1 MKQIF
6 ADAFYFVALLN
17 RADQFHQKAIMAAQ
31 QLRDDIVTT
40 EWVLTEVADAMAG
53 SVNRLAAAAFVRD
66 LSADPNVTIVRAS
79 SDWFERGLQLYE
91 QRPDKDWPLTDCIS
105 FALMKEEKLVDAL
118 TGDHHFAQ
126 AGFRLL
132 LG

>member
-1 MKQIF
+1 
-6 ADAFYFVALLN
+6 
-17 RADQFHQKAIMAAQ
+17 MAAQ
-31 QLRDDIVTT
+31 QLREDIVTT
-40 EWVLTEVADAMAG
+40 EWVLAEVADAMAG
-53 SVNRLAAAAFVRD
+53 SVNRLAAAAFIRD
-66 LSADPNVTIVRAS
+66 LCSDPNVTVVRAS

-91 QRPDKDWPLTDCIS
+91 QHRDKDWSLTDCIS
-105 FALMKEEKLVDAL
+105 FAIMKKEALTEAL